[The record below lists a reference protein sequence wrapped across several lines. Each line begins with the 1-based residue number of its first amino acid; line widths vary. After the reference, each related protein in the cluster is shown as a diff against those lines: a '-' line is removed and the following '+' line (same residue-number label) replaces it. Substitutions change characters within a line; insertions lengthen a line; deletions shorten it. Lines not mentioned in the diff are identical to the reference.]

1 MTPVRL
7 YTEIQAGSGETQPLL
22 LISLLTLD
30 PVGVFT
36 SNVCAYIR
44 TEGEENLMFLLNFV
58 SLSVIV

>member
-7 YTEIQAGSGETQPLL
+7 YTEIQAVSGKTQPLL

-30 PVGVFT
+30 PVRVFT